1 MPERI
6 TRSLVR
12 VIAVVALGVSAPL
25 IAHEAAPPSPTSG
38 VAANE
43 GHVADGAGNVVT
55 SGSGQCV
62 TTSIYDK
69 DKHGLVECGEVPPP
83 APEEPEPAPVAA
95 PVPVPVTETVTL
107 SSDVLFDF
115 DKAVLKPEGKAVV
128 GALAR
133 DWRSRGGER
142 QLNRILLIGHTDSAG
157 SDQYNQGLSERR
169 ARAVE
174 AELVSMG
181 VDPALIAASGRGES
195 EPIASNETAEGRA
208 KNRRVEIRVEGTVT
222 EQRSSGQ

>member
-1 MPERI
+1 MLERI
-6 TRSLVR
+6 TRTLAC
-12 VIAVVALGVSAPL
+12 VIVVVASGVSGAVT
-25 IAHEAAPPSPTSG
+25 AHEAVPPAPTSG

-43 GHVADGAGNVVT
+43 GHVSDGAGNVVT

-83 APEEPEPAPVAA
+83 APEEPEAAPTAA
-95 PVPVPVTETVTL
+95 PVPVPVTESVTL

-115 DKAVLKPEGKAVV
+115 DRAVLKPEGKAVV

-133 DWRSRGGER
+133 DWRSRGNER
-142 QLNRILLIGHTDSAG
+142 QLSRIELIGHTDSAG
-157 SDQYNQGLSERR
+157 SEQYNQGLSERR

-181 VDPALIAASGRGES
+181 VDPALITVSGRGES

-208 KNRRVEIRVEGTVT
+208 KNRRVEIRVAGTVT
-222 EQRSSGQ
+222 KQR